1 MKFKRRHG
9 EYKQGCVL
17 SQSLPAID
25 SRADTLS
32 LPLLP
37 AFVFVIRD
45 IVRHPRRCCSEN
57 LFVNRNVREQ
67 GRS

>member
-17 SQSLPAID
+17 SQSYPAT
-25 SRADTLS
+25 DTPAPILS
-32 LPLLP
+32 
-37 AFVFVIRD
+37 ACVFVIRD
-45 IVRHPRRCCSEN
+45 TVRHPRWF
-57 LFVNRNVREQ
+57 LLGKIVREQ